1 MAKQLVLTTA
11 EQSLS
16 VDTIADLSIVKVV
29 YADTTENENIIERNE
44 STNDRQLVPTSN
56 LLNLNGFVFAT
67 LSNSVVEIYQ

>member
-1 MAKQLVLTTA
+1 MAKSLVLTTA

-16 VDTIADLSIVKVV
+16 VNTIADLSIVNVI

-44 STNDRQLVPTSN
+44 ISSLRQLTPTAN

-67 LSNSVVEIYQ
+67 LSNSVVEI

>member
-67 LSNSVVEIYQ
+67 LSNSVVEI

>member
-1 MAKQLVLTTA
+1 MAKSLVLTTA

-44 STNDRQLVPTSN
+44 ITNDRQLTPTAN
-56 LLNLNGFVFAT
+56 LLNLNGFVFST
-67 LSNSVVEIYQ
+67 LSNSVVEI

>member
-1 MAKQLVLTTA
+1 MAKSLVLTTA

-44 STNDRQLVPTSN
+44 STSDRQLTPTSN
-56 LLNLNGFVFAT
+56 LLNLNGFVFST
-67 LSNSVVEIYQ
+67 LSNSVVEI

>member
-1 MAKQLVLTTA
+1 MAKSLVLTTP

-44 STNDRQLVPTSN
+44 ITNDRQLTPTAN
-56 LLNLNGFVFAT
+56 LLNLNGFVFST
-67 LSNSVVEIYQ
+67 LSNSVVEI

>member
-1 MAKQLVLTTA
+1 MAKSLVLTTA

-16 VDTIADLSIVKVV
+16 VDNIADLSVV
-29 YADTTENENIIERNE
+29 NVIYADATENENIIERNE

-67 LSNSVVEIYQ
+67 LINSVVEI